1 VSAQLRAERSRRSPN
16 RAQLVA
22 AKRRSLFVYGMLT
35 LEGNTIPAALQAQ
48 ERILSSPL
56 LLFLGS
62 GDDAFLTG
70 LSACMIRERGVEKR
84 ERRG

>member
-1 VSAQLRAERSRRSPN
+1 
-16 RAQLVA
+16 
-22 AKRRSLFVYGMLT
+22 MLT

-62 GDDAFLTG
+62 GDDAFLLG
-70 LSACMIRERGVEKR
+70 LSACMIRERGTEKR
-84 ERRG
+84 K